1 MTEVDQLL
9 GFVLVLVRVASV
21 VAFLPIIREG
31 AVPRAVKALLALS
44 VALVLF
50 PLVRVPA
57 DVAAWRPV
65 QLGLYAAAE
74 VLFGVLTG
82 VSALMIFRSIRAA
95 GEMVGQQMGMALA
108 FVADPT
114 SGIKSSVPGQFCEM
128 VGLLVFFAVGA
139 HLWMFRALHESFM
152 LWPLGQFLSAD
163 FLRRVSVAA
172 AVHSLVMAFQIA
184 APLLLLTFLV
194 SLVMALMARLVPE
207 VNVLIL
213 GFPLRVGVGLV
224 GLALFVPLLARC
236 CAEVSRMT
244 VTFMTGVAGG
254 A

>member
-1 MTEVDQLL
+1 MAEVDQLL

-21 VAFLPIIREG
+21 MAFLPIIREG
-31 AVPRAVKALLALS
+31 AVPRTVKALLALV
-44 VALVLF
+44 VALALYPVAS
-50 PLVRVPA
+50 VPP
-57 DVAAWRPV
+57 DVAAWQPV

-74 VLFGVLTG
+74 VLFGALMG
-82 VSALMIFRSIRAA
+82 MSALMVFRAIRAA

-114 SGIKSSVPGQFCEM
+114 SGIRSSVPGQFCEM

-139 HLWMFRALHESFM
+139 HLWMFRALHESFAG
-152 LWPLGQFLSAD
+152 WPVGAFLSAD
-163 FLRRVSVAA
+163 FLRRVSVDAA
-172 AVHSLVMAFQIA
+172 LCNMVTAFQLA

-194 SLVMALMARLVPE
+194 SLVMAVMARLVPE

-224 GLALFVPLLARC
+224 GLALFVPVLARC
-236 CAEVSRMT
+236 CAEVSRMA
-244 VTFMTGVAGG
+244 VTFMSGVAGG